1 MEAPG
6 LVVGSALRAAQPPPP
21 PPLPRSP
28 RGAADRL
35 LIFSREPRPRL
46 APLTRCYCSREGKG
60 NARSKPHR
68 EGSNSVREW
77 LIFVSLSRLNVKANN
92 DQRIMNL
99 ELMSQETYLADERH
113 EGVDIWE
120 LFSQAQRNIL
130 HLNKQRLVAMEE
142 LKKLQDENKSLL
154 QDIEVLETE
163 RQGFSIEIAESSRFS
178 ELLLRIDTMTIS
190 GMVGMTEASDL
201 RKKVIDN
208 RYMIHSVFSDI
219 HHKQDTE
226 LLSELRLFLRKPAE
240 KPLHVVHICSE
251 MDPITSRGSLA
262 TYVTGLSSALQ
273 RKGNLVE
280 VILPKY
286 AGINEDV
293 IHFLRKAEADYES
306 YYGGCWHKN
315 RIWTGISSG
324 VSLTLIEPV
333 QLSYFDRDM
342 LRGYPDDFERFSYF
356 SRASLDYIVKSG
368 KQPDVLHVHNWETA
382 IVGPLFWDIFAHQ
395 GLGNT
400 RILLT
405 CQDLTSQCLEVPN
418 MLELCG
424 LDPHKLHRPDRL
436 QDNSETNLVNVL
448 KGGIV
453 YSNKVL
459 LMSSTLPRD
468 MAIQGLGHG
477 LEATLT
483 THKEK
488 VLVASHGLDGELWD
502 PSKDIYLPQRYSPN
516 DIEGKSFCR
525 KTLKRCVGLHS
536 GSSVVVGCICNGDS
550 NTDGL
555 REAVRVA
562 LHGGAQVIFMENKG
576 PVMNSTVQ
584 ALKEE
589 LKGDRVMFVEIYD
602 EALEHLIFAGSDIFL
617 CSSFYDPSLQ
627 IAIRAIKYG
636 SAPVQINFP
645 SNGSRQTEWHD
656 YPSTALSQY
665 IISTYGD
672 MSLSQALDGIK
683 NNPSQWDWRIKD
695 AMSKV
700 LSWDA
705 ECYDLHWEAYS
716 VIRKL

>member
-1 MEAPG
+1 ME
-6 LVVGSALRAAQPPPP
+6 ALRAPPRAPPPP
-21 PPLPRSP
+21 PLRRCTLPRSP
-28 RGAADRL
+28 RGGADRL
-35 LIFSREPRPRL
+35 VFSREPRL
-46 APLTRCYCSREGKG
+46 APLARCCCSREGEG

-68 EGSNSVREW
+68 EGSNSIR
-77 LIFVSLSRLNVKANN
+77 LSRLNVQANN
-92 DQRIMNL
+92 D
-99 ELMSQETYLADERH
+99 QETYLADEQQK
-113 EGVDIWE
+113 GVDIWE
-120 LFSQAQRNIL
+120 LFSEAQRNIL
-130 HLNKQRLVAMEE
+130 YLNKQRLLAMEE
-142 LKKLQDENKSLL
+142 LKKLQDQNESLL
-154 QDIEVLETE
+154 QDIEVLETG
-163 RQGFSIEIAESSRFS
+163 RQGISIVIAEQSRFC
-178 ELLLRIDTMTIS
+178 ELLLRIDTMAIS

-201 RKKVIDN
+201 RNKVIGN
-208 RYMIHSVFSDI
+208 RYMVHSVFSDI

-226 LLSELRLFLRKPAE
+226 LLSELRLFLRKPVE

-251 MDPITSRGSLA
+251 MDPIASCGSLA
-262 TYVTGLSSALQ
+262 TYVTGLSSTLQ

-286 AGINEDV
+286 AGINEDG
-293 IHFLRKAEADYES
+293 IHCLRKAEADYES
-306 YYGGCWHKN
+306 YFGGRWHKN

-368 KQPDVLHVHNWETA
+368 KQPDILHVHNWETA

-405 CQDLTSQCLEVPN
+405 CQDLNSQCLAGPN
-418 MLELCG
+418 KLELCG
-424 LDPHKLHRPDRL
+424 LDPHKLNRADRL
-436 QDNSETNLVNVL
+436 QDNSKTNLVNVL

-468 MAIQGLGHG
+468 VAIQGLGHG

-488 VLVASHGLDGELWD
+488 VLIASHGFDGELWD
-502 PSKDIYLPQRYSPN
+502 PSKDIYLPQRYSAN

-525 KTLKRCVGLHS
+525 KALKRRLGFQS
-536 GSSVVVGCICNGDS
+536 GSSIVVGCISNGDS

-562 LHGGAQVIFMENKG
+562 LHGGAQVIFMENNG

-589 LKGDRVMFVEIYD
+589 LKGDRVMFIEKYD
-602 EALEHLIFAGSDIFL
+602 EALEHLIFAGSNIFL

-627 IAIRAIKYG
+627 IAMRAIKYG
-636 SAPVQINFP
+636 SAPVQINFR
-645 SNGSRQTEWHD
+645 SNGSRQTECHD
-656 YPSTALSQY
+656 IPSTALSQY

-672 MSLSQALDGIK
+672 MSLSQALDNIK
-683 NNPSQWDWRIKD
+683 NSPSQWDWRIKD
-695 AMSKV
+695 GMSKV

>member
-68 EGSNSVREW
+68 EGSNSVR
-77 LIFVSLSRLNVKANN
+77 LNVKANN
-92 DQRIMNL
+92 D
-99 ELMSQETYLADERH
+99 QETYLADERH

-286 AGINEDV
+286 A
-293 IHFLRKAEADYES
+293 
-306 YYGGCWHKN
+306 
-315 RIWTGISSG
+315 IS
-324 VSLTLIEPV
+324 L
-333 QLSYFDRDM
+333 
-342 LRGYPDDFERFSYF
+342 
-356 SRASLDYIVKSG
+356 
-368 KQPDVLHVHNWETA
+368 
-382 IVGPLFWDIFAHQ
+382 
-395 GLGNT
+395 
-400 RILLT
+400 
-405 CQDLTSQCLEVPN
+405 
-418 MLELCG
+418 
-424 LDPHKLHRPDRL
+424 
-436 QDNSETNLVNVL
+436 
-448 KGGIV
+448 
-453 YSNKVL
+453 
-459 LMSSTLPRD
+459 
-468 MAIQGLGHG
+468 
-477 LEATLT
+477 
-483 THKEK
+483 
-488 VLVASHGLDGELWD
+488 
-502 PSKDIYLPQRYSPN
+502 
-516 DIEGKSFCR
+516 
-525 KTLKRCVGLHS
+525 
-536 GSSVVVGCICNGDS
+536 
-550 NTDGL
+550 
-555 REAVRVA
+555 
-562 LHGGAQVIFMENKG
+562 
-576 PVMNSTVQ
+576 
-584 ALKEE
+584 
-589 LKGDRVMFVEIYD
+589 
-602 EALEHLIFAGSDIFL
+602 
-617 CSSFYDPSLQ
+617 
-627 IAIRAIKYG
+627 
-636 SAPVQINFP
+636 
-645 SNGSRQTEWHD
+645 
-656 YPSTALSQY
+656 
-665 IISTYGD
+665 
-672 MSLSQALDGIK
+672 
-683 NNPSQWDWRIKD
+683 
-695 AMSKV
+695 
-700 LSWDA
+700 
-705 ECYDLHWEAYS
+705 
-716 VIRKL
+716 

>member
-6 LVVGSALRAAQPPPP
+6 LVVGAALRVPPPP
-21 PPLPRSP
+21 PPPPPALRRCT

-35 LIFSREPRPRL
+35 LVFSREPRL

-68 EGSNSVREW
+68 EGSNSVR
-77 LIFVSLSRLNVKANN
+77 LNVKANN
-92 DQRIMNL
+92 DQ
-99 ELMSQETYLADERH
+99 ETYLADEQH

-120 LFSQAQRNIL
+120 LFSEAQRNIL

-163 RQGFSIEIAESSRFS
+163 RQGFSIEIAESSRFC

-190 GMVGMTEASDL
+190 GMVGMIEASDL

-226 LLSELRLFLRKPAE
+226 LLSELRSFLHKPAE

-273 RKGNLVE
+273 RKD
-280 VILPKY
+280 
-286 AGINEDV
+286 GI
-293 IHFLRKAEADYES
+293 HCLRKAEAYYES
-306 YYGGCWHKN
+306 YYGGRWHKN

-368 KQPDVLHVHNWETA
+368 KQPDVLHVYNWETA

-400 RILLT
+400 QILLT
-405 CQDLTSQCLEVPN
+405 CQDLTSQCLEDPN

-436 QDNSETNLVNVL
+436 QDNSKTNLVNVL

-525 KTLKRCVGLHS
+525 KALKRRLGLHS
-536 GSSVVVGCICNGDS
+536 GSSIVAGCICNGDS

-627 IAIRAIKYG
+627 IAMRAIKYG
-636 SAPVQINFP
+636 SAPVHINFP
-645 SNGSRQTEWHD
+645 SNGSRQTEWHE
-656 YPSTALSQY
+656 YRSTALSQY
-665 IISTYGD
+665 IVSTYGD

-705 ECYDLHWEAYS
+705 ECYDLHWETYS
-716 VIRKL
+716 AIRKLDDRFPSLDDQLWECDGPDPYTAVFREKLLHDNPM

>member
-6 LVVGSALRAAQPPPP
+6 LVVGAALRAPPPP
-21 PPLPRSP
+21 PPLRCSP

-35 LIFSREPRPRL
+35 LVFSREPRPRL

-120 LFSQAQRNIL
+120 LFSEAQRNIL

-226 LLSELRLFLRKPAE
+226 LLSELQLYLRKPAE

-293 IHFLRKAEADYES
+293 IHCLRKAEADYES

-525 KTLKRCVGLHS
+525 KALKRHLGLHS

-589 LKGDRVMFVEIYD
+589 LKGDSVMFVEIYD

-617 CSSFYDPSLQ
+617 CSSFYDPLLQ
-627 IAIRAIKYG
+627 IAMRAIKYG

>member
-68 EGSNSVREW
+68 EGSNSVR
-77 LIFVSLSRLNVKANN
+77 LNVKANN
-92 DQRIMNL
+92 D
-99 ELMSQETYLADERH
+99 QETYLADERH

-120 LFSQAQRNIL
+120 LFSEAQRNIL

-525 KTLKRCVGLHS
+525 KTLKRRVGLHS

-589 LKGDRVMFVEIYD
+589 LK
-602 EALEHLIFAGSDIFL
+602 
-617 CSSFYDPSLQ
+617 
-627 IAIRAIKYG
+627 IRAIKYG